1 MICGDNMHIRV
12 GKEIRSSEDI
22 RNLIVSIILRQNSD
36 FTKQKIFDLIKEYI
50 HGSEAKIEDDD
61 ITSIIE
67 DTLDV
72 LRRNGEVICWNGK
85 YKTKE
90 IH

>member
-1 MICGDNMHIRV
+1 MICGDNMHIRA

-22 RNLIVSIILRQNSD
+22 RSLIVSIIFRQNSD

-50 HGSEAKIEDDD
+50 HDSEAKIEDGN
-61 ITSIIE
+61 IASIIE
-67 DTLDV
+67 ETLDV
-72 LRRNGEVICWNGK
+72 LRRNGEVTCWNGK

>member
-1 MICGDNMHIRV
+1 MHIRI
-12 GKEIRSSEDI
+12 GKEIRNNEDI
-22 RNLIVSIILRQNSD
+22 RSLIVSIILRQNSY
-36 FTKQKIFDLIKEYI
+36 FTEQEIFDLIKEYI
-50 HGSEAKIEDDD
+50 HDSEAKIENGN
-61 ITSIIE
+61 IASIIE

-72 LRRNGEVICWNGK
+72 LRRNGEVTCWNGK

>member
-12 GKEIRSSEDI
+12 GKEIRSNEDI

-36 FTKQKIFDLIKEYI
+36 FKKQGIFGLAKEYLK
-50 HGSEAKIEDDD
+50 GSKVEMTNDD
-61 ITSIIE
+61 ILTMIE
-67 DTLDV
+67 NVLDV
-72 LRRNGEVICWNGK
+72 LGKNGEITCWNGK